1 MKKTVVFIAVA
12 LMLTTAF
19 AFADPGRRGPRGDGP
34 GCARGGPGW
43 GQMDDGVP
51 GPAMLLNLADEIG
64 LDEGQKTKISNMT
77 EEFGI
82 SRIDLRAELDKAR
95 LELRHLKTNDA
106 SDAEV
111 LSMMDKIG
119 NLRTEM
125 QKMRYTH
132 RQAVKNVLTDQQI
145 DKLNELR
152 KEHRAQRGQFGHQGY
167 GKGSGHG
174 QGSGPGLNNNAD
186 CWRR

>member
-34 GCARGGPGW
+34 GFDRDGHGW

-51 GPAMLLNLADEIG
+51 GAGMLLRLADEIG
-64 LDEGQKTKISNMT
+64 LDEGQKTKISNMM
-77 EEFGI
+77 EEFGV
-82 SRIDLRAELDKAR
+82 SRIDMKAELDKAK
-95 LELRHLKTNDA
+95 LELRHLKMNDA
-106 SDAEV
+106 ADAEV

-119 NLRTEM
+119 DLRTEM

-132 RQAVKNVLTDQQI
+132 RQAVENVLTDQQK
-145 DKLNELR
+145 DKIKELH
-152 KEHRAQRGQFGHQGY
+152 KERRAVRGQRKDFGS
-167 GKGSGHG
+167 GKG
-174 QGSGPGLNNNAD
+174 QGFGPGPNNNAD
-186 CWRR
+186 CLRR